1 MTDTKT
7 AQEKALE
14 AFEEILDGNFRYQ
27 RHYESAV
34 AKVKAALQAPAVPRE
49 AIDRKMKL
57 DIVRS
62 FDGRTC
68 VYLDD
73 TRIAGGKPALGKN
86 LIDSWTVKSSDIS
99 ALLGGKE
106 NE

>member
-34 AKVKAALQAPAVPRE
+34 AKVKAALQSPAVPRE
-49 AIDRKMKL
+49 VLEFINDATKRSNYQWSEGWEYSAL
-57 DIVRS
+57 DHYNEGKIALAQRIV
-62 FDGRTC
+62 
-68 VYLDD
+68 
-73 TRIAGGKPALGKN
+73 
-86 LIDSWTVKSSDIS
+86 

-106 NE
+106 